1 MSKKIISGYR
11 KKIRLLL
18 NKIEHSSFSVAFTDP
33 LIKGTPGKV
42 YRKCG
47 NPICKCAKNIEDR
60 HGPYLVIQIRKDG
73 KSKQI
78 ALRKNQRVIWQQ
90 AKNYQKQMDTINVFK
105 KYCLDLEKIMRE
117 IIKQRTKKF

>member
-42 YRKCG
+42 YCKFRSK
-47 NPICKCAKNIEDR
+47 PISDSGSNR
-60 HGPYLVIQIRKDG
+60 SVIPVQTD
-73 KSKQI
+73 Q
-78 ALRKNQRVIWQQ
+78 
-90 AKNYQKQMDTINVFK
+90 
-105 KYCLDLEKIMRE
+105 
-117 IIKQRTKKF
+117 